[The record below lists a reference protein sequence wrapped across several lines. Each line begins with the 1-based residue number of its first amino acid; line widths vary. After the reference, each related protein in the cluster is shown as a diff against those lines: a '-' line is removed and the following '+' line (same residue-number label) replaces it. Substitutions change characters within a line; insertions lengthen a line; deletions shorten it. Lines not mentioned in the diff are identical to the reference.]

1 MENRIIRTIPVILS
15 QGGEIMTD
23 ADIRQIFNGAADFE
37 ARTLRF
43 GAQTLYAYFID
54 GLVTGSFISEYI
66 IRPII
71 CGLPEDVHQA
81 YEAAMH
87 GGVYNCVAR
96 QCKDLQDVAVKIV
109 NGFCVVLFPGV
120 GAVAFEVRTGV
131 SRSPNPPEVE
141 NTVKGPKDAFVETIR
156 INTSL
161 LRRHLRTPD
170 LRITN
175 LTVGR
180 RSLTNVSVIWIE
192 GITNKVLVERMKNR
206 LKAVDV
212 DALLSPSSVEEF
224 VTGSRWTAFPLMQY
238 TERPDRFCQALLDG
252 RVGLMVDGLPLGY
265 LAPANIGYLMESP
278 EDRSR
283 DFISASCVRVLRY
296 MALLTSLLLPA
307 LYVALVGFHQNLIP
321 DRLLNIILDSKKD
334 VPFTTGAE
342 VLGLLIAYELLQES
356 GIHLPQAIGQSVST
370 IGGIVVGTAAVEAG
384 LISPVVLIVVSIA
397 GVCGF
402 VLPNRD
408 LANAVRVWRF
418 GLGVAAS
425 FLGGWGIVAS
435 VVLLVIHLASIRCLD
450 VCYLTPWPGARG
462 ILRRRIENEK
472 SRDRRLNPE
481 DKKNQK

>member
-1 MENRIIRTIPVILS
+1 M
-15 QGGEIMTD
+15 MTD
-23 ADIRQIFNGAADFE
+23 AEIRAIFEGASDFE
-37 ARTLRF
+37 TRTLRA
-43 GAQTLYAYFID
+43 GDRTLYAYFID
-54 GLVTGSFISEYI
+54 GLVTSSFIAEYI
-66 IRPII
+66 FQPVIRE
-71 CGLPEDVHQA
+71 LPEDVHQA
-81 YEAAMH
+81 YEAAIR
-87 GGVYNCVAR
+87 GAVYNAVAR
-96 QCKDLQDVAVKIV
+96 PCKDINDVASKIV

-120 GAVAFEVRTGV
+120 GAIAFEVRTGV

-170 LRITN
+170 LRITGM
-175 LTVGR
+175 TVGK
-180 RSLTNVSVIWIE
+180 RSLTNVAVIWIE

-206 LKAVDV
+206 LKSIDV
-212 DALLSPSSVEEF
+212 DGLLSPASVEEY
-224 VTGSRWTAFPLMQY
+224 VTGSRWTAFPLLQY
-238 TERPDRFCQALLDG
+238 TERPDRFSQALLDG

-265 LAPANIGYLMESP
+265 MAPANLGYLLESM
-278 EDRSR
+278 EDRTR

-296 MALLTSLLLPA
+296 FALLISLLLPA
-307 LYVALVGFHQNLIP
+307 IYVALITFHQNLVP
-321 DRLLNIILDSKKD
+321 EKLLNIILNSKKD

-418 GLGVAAS
+418 GLGVIAS
-425 FLGGWGIVAS
+425 FFGGWGILAGLA
-435 VVLLVIHLASIRCLD
+435 VLLIHLASLRCLD
-450 VCYLTPWPGARG
+450 VCILTPWPASRG
-462 ILRRRIENEK
+462 ILRRRLKQEME
-472 SRDRRLNPE
+472 RDRRLKPE
-481 DKKNQK
+481 DMSNQKKNEKNKN